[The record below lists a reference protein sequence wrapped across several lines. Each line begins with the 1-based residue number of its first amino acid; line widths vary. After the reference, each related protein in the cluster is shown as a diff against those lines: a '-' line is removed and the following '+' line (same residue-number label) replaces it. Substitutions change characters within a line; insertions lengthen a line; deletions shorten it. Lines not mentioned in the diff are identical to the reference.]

1 MKKILSIYPAL
12 ALVIFLASLAY
23 VPAKN
28 CTIYD
33 RSDSEC
39 HDIGWVFFT
48 DLGTYQKD
56 EYSDIDTIKTDVYVI
71 QNILIFVA
79 LFGIY
84 RILITKIKK

>member
-1 MKKILSIYPAL
+1 MKKILSLYPTL

-39 HDIGWVFFT
+39 KDIGWVFFT
-48 DLGTYQKD
+48 ELGGYQEN
-56 EYSDIDTIKTDVYVI
+56 EYSSIESLKTDVYVI